1 MTRHPRKRKSSV
13 VRRRSARRHEDPA
26 LSEARIDL
34 AAALRWADRLGL
46 TEGIC
51 NHFSYAVPERDDLW
65 LINPQGLHWAEI
77 RASDMLAID
86 PDGKVVAGEGEVEP
100 TAFWIHSRVHRG
112 RPSARCV
119 LHSHMPYA
127 SALTAIEGGRLEPVI
142 QSAMRFHGR
151 VAYDDDP
158 ALGNDAGFGGAV
170 LDAREGDRLAR
181 ALGDKRVL
189 FMANHGVL
197 VVGENVA
204 YAFDDLYYLER
215 AAQAQVLAMSTGRRL
230 RPVGDNM
237 AAAIAAEVDSGMAV
251 YATGHFEAIKRL
263 LDRDAPGWRE

>member
-1 MTRHPRKRKSSV
+1 MPRTPRKRKSSV
-13 VRRRSARRHEDPA
+13 AGRPARRREDPA
-26 LSEARIDL
+26 LREARIDL

-51 NHFSYAVPERDDLW
+51 NHFSFAVPGRDDLW

-77 RASDMLAID
+77 RASDVLAVD
-86 PDGKVVAGEGEVEP
+86 PDGRVVAGRGEVEP

-127 SALTAIEGGRLEPVI
+127 SALTALEGGRLEPII

-158 ALGNDAGFGGAV
+158 TLGPGGGFGGAV
-170 LDAREGDRLAR
+170 LDAREGDRLVR

-230 RPVGDNM
+230 RPVGDNA

-263 LDRDAPGWRE
+263 LDRDAPGWRD